1 MDNCGSTDSST
12 SGDPSLICES
22 AADPPDPSSGN
33 REQAT
38 LDDLAKYMN
47 DSLNFHDSQ
56 KLTCD
61 LISSLE
67 KDGTISLG
75 KEDKSDD
82 HYGMQI
88 SKASFKSLDKS
99 ATFPCSGKISA
110 GIGNLTENE
119 QTSPASAQ
127 SSLPD
132 NAFGP
137 CLRSSSLPFGV
148 IVVELLPFYKGLM
161 TESTLKLV
169 PAIKGSRE
177 KLGNPPRKLSV
188 TWSPDVYDPV
198 PTAVSHVPTNKS
210 QRHRSDG
217 KKNGRSKQKGGGKSS
232 RGSSTRSK
240 DKKHDRKVG
249 GSSRCYKALIDDFP
263 QAPPKSFASMADFG
277 VGSADAF
284 CGSSFLKKSV
294 SQFHFPVTE
303 AT

>member
-47 DSLNFHDSQ
+47 DSLNFQDSQ

-110 GIGNLTENE
+110 GIGNLKENE

-127 SSLPD
+127 SSLAD
-132 NAFGP
+132 NSFGP
-137 CLRSSSLPFGV
+137 CLRSSSLP
-148 IVVELLPFYKGLM
+148 
-161 TESTLKLV
+161 STLKLV

-263 QAPPKSFASMADFG
+263 QAPPESFASMADFG

-294 SQFHFPVTE
+294 SRFHFPVTE